1 MFKVNLFFKQ
11 WTNRCKQNVKFD
23 LHLEIKLIIENWN
36 ILPDNTSEFLPP
48 PPPPPPQ
55 FSPALTEGMKNADP
69 VLIIYTGLGSPE
81 GLAVDFVSR
90 SLYYTDSKL
99 DVVGAT
105 LLDGS
110 YHKTLFNTDM
120 VNPRAIVLD
129 IIRG

>member
-1 MFKVNLFFKQ
+1 
-11 WTNRCKQNVKFD
+11 
-23 LHLEIKLIIENWN
+23 
-36 ILPDNTSEFLPP
+36 
-48 PPPPPPQ
+48 
-55 FSPALTEGMKNADP
+55 MKNVDP
-69 VLIIYTGLGSPE
+69 VLIVYTGLGSPE